1 MKKRKNVCEPSAKN
15 KKGLN
20 LLTLASQQS
29 TWREGARAEEKQP
42 FAPIV
47 AYFVLCKLCC
57 AAQFAQHNLH
67 NHRQSMLS
75 VPKRAFCS
83 FSECDKREYRES
95 ADGLECLRKIESAS
109 SGGTEKNATRQSI
122 NSNCFPMLARLRTL
136 KTLAPIA
143 SSSRASKH
151 VFLPVSVLCA
161 RAYREA

>member
-1 MKKRKNVCEPSAKN
+1 MKKEKTFVSQAQKIIRASIFRRWQTNRARGVRAREP
-15 KKGLN
+15 
-20 LLTLASQQS
+20 T
-29 TWREGARAEEKQP
+29 EKQP
-42 FAPIV
+42 FAPII

-57 AAQFAQHNLH
+57 AANR
-67 NHRQSMLS
+67 RQSMLS

-109 SGGTEKNATRQSI
+109 SGGTEKNATRQLI
-122 NSNCFPMLARLRTL
+122 NSNCFLVLARLRTL